1 MKKFFTLIAAAL
13 FGMSVS
19 AQTWDFTV
27 IPTQTVDGTGN
38 LRSAVGDH
46 INDDGGESWSAYFN
60 AGGVKDEEQF
70 TVKAGELF
78 EQTKGLT
85 FGILDNDKMV
95 LYRNYPTNYGGCH
108 LYFNKDVDL
117 TIPAKKGQ
125 VIEFV
130 LTSAKDNKVCTSM
143 SIAESGIE
151 VPKSNGSSDI
161 TGYAPVTCTVTED
174 NPIFTMK
181 SAVYVQKITVKAG
194 EAAFNGIKWDFTKW
208 SDATVAALKADAAA
222 SKTEGWSDVE
232 KKADAE
238 ADGAPTDLSKENCF
252 WFTGTSNADG
262 TLSANGVVI
271 EELKGLVFD
280 NADYLAARSLAI
292 AVNYKL
298 ANADESKAFGPYNG
312 PSYLW
317 LGGKEKKCF
326 TIPAVAAGATITI
339 EAESHKITDARGI
352 QLKQGETQI
361 GEDFKPTTFA
371 SQTFTIANAGDVEVW
386 NTNGCHIYTI
396 TVTNPGGSEP
406 VAEEKLV
413 ATLDATTNTGGNDGA
428 KWNFAD
434 GYTITNELGNRNYS
448 DDGKYMTIGKVTASQ
463 PRFHKINVP
472 ADVTVTAIEVE
483 GYVNNGEGY
492 SYLWKINDKEYDVF
506 GEDGTDI
513 VVNKAAKY
521 GFTHFRDEKDESGNQ
536 KVDIHKIAIENPTAG
551 GSLNIG
557 FTGTNAVRVL
567 FRLYSGGTTGI
578 EEVRT
583 VRINPANNVMYNL
596 AGQKVGSD
604 YKGIVIM
611 NGKKFMKF

>member
-125 VIEFV
+125 TIEFV
-130 LTSAKDNKVCTSM
+130 LTSAKANKVCTSM

-151 VPKSNGSSDI
+151 VPKSNGNSDI

-181 SAVYVQKITVKAG
+181 SAVYVQKITV
-194 EAAFNGIKWDFTKW
+194 
-208 SDATVAALKADAAA
+208 S
-222 SKTEGWSDVE
+222 
-232 KKADAE
+232 
-238 ADGAPTDLSKENCF
+238 
-252 WFTGTSNADG
+252 
-262 TLSANGVVI
+262 
-271 EELKGLVFD
+271 
-280 NADYLAARSLAI
+280 
-292 AVNYKL
+292 
-298 ANADESKAFGPYNG
+298 
-312 PSYLW
+312 
-317 LGGKEKKCF
+317 
-326 TIPAVAAGATITI
+326 
-339 EAESHKITDARGI
+339 
-352 QLKQGETQI
+352 
-361 GEDFKPTTFA
+361 
-371 SQTFTIANAGDVEVW
+371 
-386 NTNGCHIYTI
+386 
-396 TVTNPGGSEP
+396 GGSEP
-406 VAEEKLV
+406 VAEEKLL

-448 DDGKYMTIGKVTASQ
+448 DDGKYMTIGKVTATAA
-463 PRFHKINVP
+463 RFHKINVP

-492 SYLWKINDKEYDVF
+492 SYLWKINDTEYDVF

-521 GFTHFRDEKDESGNQ
+521 GFTHFRDEKDGSGNQ
-536 KVDIHKIAIENPTAG
+536 MVDTHKIAIENPTAG

-578 EEVRT
+578 ETVKT

-596 AGQKVGSD
+596 AGQKVDSN
-604 YKGIVIM
+604 YKGIVIK
-611 NGKKFMKF
+611 NGVKYLNK

>member
-130 LTSAKDNKVCTSM
+130 LTSAKANKVCTSM

-151 VPKSNGSSDI
+151 VPKSNGNSDI

-181 SAVYVQKITVKAG
+181 SAVYVQKITV
-194 EAAFNGIKWDFTKW
+194 
-208 SDATVAALKADAAA
+208 S
-222 SKTEGWSDVE
+222 
-232 KKADAE
+232 
-238 ADGAPTDLSKENCF
+238 
-252 WFTGTSNADG
+252 
-262 TLSANGVVI
+262 
-271 EELKGLVFD
+271 
-280 NADYLAARSLAI
+280 
-292 AVNYKL
+292 
-298 ANADESKAFGPYNG
+298 
-312 PSYLW
+312 
-317 LGGKEKKCF
+317 
-326 TIPAVAAGATITI
+326 
-339 EAESHKITDARGI
+339 
-352 QLKQGETQI
+352 
-361 GEDFKPTTFA
+361 
-371 SQTFTIANAGDVEVW
+371 
-386 NTNGCHIYTI
+386 
-396 TVTNPGGSEP
+396 GGSEP

-472 ADVTVTAIEVE
+472 ADVTVTAVEIE
-483 GYVNNGEGY
+483 GYTNNDTPTAY
-492 SYLWKINDKEYDVF
+492 AYVYKINDVTYDEMF
-506 GEDGTDI
+506 EQHEDPIIANRT
-513 VVNKAAKY
+513 AKY
-521 GFTHFRDEKDESGNQ
+521 GFPNSSEKNEDGTQ
-536 KVDIHKIAIENPTAG
+536 KVASHKIAIENPTAG